1 MFMVASSVVLTVL
14 VLNFH
19 HRTPDRYIMP
29 QWIKTVFLQCL
40 PCLLR
45 MSRPGKKITKKNILG
60 GNRRG
65 KSIEL
70 KEKSSKSLLA
80 NVLDIDD
87 DIRHKNSAAN
97 PPSGYIRY
105 QERQRKCRNLV
116 FPVSAK
122 FSAQR
127 QHFVLPSANNMIQY
141 RHSYAVTLN
150 HAKTLLRKK
159 HVTRIIT
166 SLPATRRICKCSA
179 SEHTA
184 IRTCFRINIAEMTT
198 SAFGTPISTGRP
210 ATVEDTSASLPLSG
224 MQEELHTI
232 LKELRFI
239 TDRMKKADESDEIIS
254 DWKFAAMVALFDRL
268 HVVHG
273 FGHDS
278 DIVSCATH
286 NRPINRLPRSSHRKN
301 AQKMPKGRRLNSI
314 IIPVQT
320 KSKRGRL
327 ATPFRVIKA
336 VATRESLNQIDVRQ
350 HTKKNGHFYVR
361 KIVILPQEPLERGD
375 CTSARDRAL
384 PVLDG
389 RASSRQEAKRE
400 DKEEAKKRKKE
411 VTGRGGISLRQ
422 LAKAACGMREY
433 ESFETTGGKEEGEEK
448 EGRRKEGKKKHN

>member
-1 MFMVASSVVLTVL
+1 
-14 VLNFH
+14 
-19 HRTPDRYIMP
+19 
-29 QWIKTVFLQCL
+29 IKTVFLQCL

-97 PPSGYIRY
+97 PPSGYIR
-105 QERQRKCRNLV
+105 
-116 FPVSAK
+116 
-122 FSAQR
+122 
-127 QHFVLPSANNMIQY
+127 
-141 RHSYAVTLN
+141 
-150 HAKTLLRKK
+150 
-159 HVTRIIT
+159 
-166 SLPATRRICKCSA
+166 
-179 SEHTA
+179 
-184 IRTCFRINIAEMTT
+184 

-301 AQKMPKGRRLNSI
+301 AQKMPKKRRHVSFKEAATAERPRGTRARKRLALSS
-314 IIPVQT
+314 PLLSAYLRPCSLV
-320 KSKRGRL
+320 SFRGRKGPL
-327 ATPFRVIKA
+327 GTERLHE
-336 VATRESLNQIDVRQ
+336 RE
-350 HTKKNGHFYVR
+350 
-361 KIVILPQEPLERGD
+361 E
-375 CTSARDRAL
+375 RAL
-384 PVLDG
+384 PMLDG
-389 RASSRQEAKRE
+389 EPPLGGVDKKGRE
-400 DKEEAKKRKKE
+400 KTRKKE
-411 VTGRGGISLRQ
+411 VTGRGGPSLR
-422 LAKAACGMREY
+422 R
-433 ESFETTGGKEEGEEK
+433 SFGSRLPTKLPD
-448 EGRRKEGKKKHN
+448 